1 MLSKEDIIILNK
13 TQIKAAG
20 EVLGRA
26 LKDDPVTIWDI
37 PDKEKRH
44 AVIKHVFQLTSC
56 WGVKFGETHATS
68 ENLEGIAVWLPY
80 INKEFKAINNFGC
93 VLKSKMYKLGRQ
105 ASKRITP
112 IEDHNAKIHREFAPA
127 DHWYLQTLG
136 VDPIHQGKGY
146 GSLLMEY
153 MLEKIDTSKPLPIFL
168 ETSTE
173 INVKFYKG
181 FGFEV
186 VSEGIIPDTNVEQ
199 WHLLRSAKQE
209 E

>member
-1 MLSKEDIIILNK
+1 MLSKKDIITLNK

-26 LKDDPVTIWDI
+26 LKDDPVSVHDI

-44 AVIKHVFQLTSC
+44 AVMKYVFQMTSC
-56 WGVKFGETHATS
+56 LGVKYGETHATS
-68 ENLEGIAVWLPY
+68 YNLEGIAVWLPY
-80 INKEFKAINNFGC
+80 INKKFKMTLDIGC
-93 VLKSKMYKLGRQ
+93 MLKSKMYKLGIQ
-105 ASKRITP
+105 SSKRIKT
-112 IEDHNAKIHREFAPA
+112 IEEHSTKVHREFVPG

-136 VDPIHQGKGY
+136 VEPDHQGKGY

-153 MLEKIDTSKPLPIFL
+153 MLEKIDTTNPLPAFL

-173 INVKFYKG
+173 INVKFYKR

-186 VSEGIIPDTNVEQ
+186 MKEGIIPETDVEQ
-199 WHLLRSAKQE
+199 WYLLRYAK
-209 E
+209 

>member
-1 MLSKEDIIILNK
+1 MLSKEDIIALDK

-26 LKDDPVTIWDI
+26 LQDDPVSVYDI

-44 AVIKHVFQLTSC
+44 SVIKHVYQMTSC
-56 WGVKFGETHATS
+56 LGVKYGETHATS
-68 ENLEGIAVWLPY
+68 PNLEGVAVWLPY
-80 INKEFKAINNFGC
+80 INKEYKFITDIRCAFKAKF
-93 VLKSKMYKLGRQ
+93 YKLGRE
-105 ASKRITP
+105 AGKRIKP
-112 IEDHNAKIHREFAPA
+112 IEEYSTKIHREYAPG

-136 VDPIHQGKGY
+136 VEPTHQGKGY

-153 MLEKIDTSKPLPIFL
+153 MLEKIDNTNPLPVFL

-173 INVKFYKG
+173 INVKFYKR

-186 VSEGIIPDTNVEQ
+186 VREGIIPETDVEQ
-199 WHLLRSAKQE
+199 WYLLRYAK
-209 E
+209 

>member
-1 MLSKEDIIILNK
+1 MLLNEDIIKLDK

-26 LKDDPVTIWDI
+26 LKDDPVSVYDI

-44 AVIKHVFQLTSC
+44 AVMKYVFQMTSC
-56 WGVKFGETHATS
+56 LGVKYGETHATS
-68 ENLEGIAVWLPY
+68 LNLEGVAVWLPY
-80 INKEFKAINNFGC
+80 INKEYKLLMDIGCLLKARF
-93 VLKSKMYKLGRQ
+93 YKLGRE
-105 ASKRITP
+105 AGKRIKP
-112 IEDHNAKIHREFAPA
+112 IEEHSTKVHREFVPG

-136 VDPIHQGKGY
+136 VEPAHQGKGY

-153 MLEKIDTSKPLPIFL
+153 MLEKIDATNPLPVFL

-173 INVKFYKG
+173 INVKFYKR

-186 VSEGIIPDTNVEQ
+186 VREGIIPETDVEQ
-199 WHLLRSAKQE
+199 WYLLRKAK
-209 E
+209 